1 MTLAVMLVDDH
12 PVVRAGVRAVL
23 EAHPDLTVV
32 AEAGDGAEALRVLEG
47 LAAGAGGGGG
57 ADADVGGAGVDG
69 GAGLDGGAGG
79 LPDVVLM
86 DLQMGEGM
94 DGVAATRAVRAAHPG
109 LPVLILTTFDTEA
122 DILAALDAGAAGYL
136 LKDASSEEIA
146 AAVRRAAAGQRAL
159 APGVAERLM
168 GRMAGGTEVLTAR
181 EIELLE
187 LIAQGVSNKTAA
199 KELFISEATVK
210 THLVHVFQKLGVGSR
225 TEAVAEAR
233 RRRIIRG

>member
-1 MTLAVMLVDDH
+1 MTLHVMLVDDH

-32 AEAGDGAEALRVLEG
+32 AEAGDGAEALRVLES
-47 LAAGAGGGGG
+47 LTAGAGAGDGSDGGADGG
-57 ADADVGGAGVDG
+57 ADAGTGP
-69 GAGLDGGAGG
+69 GG

-146 AAVRRAAAGQRAL
+146 AAVRRAAGGQRAL
-159 APGVAERLM
+159 APEVAERLM
-168 GRMAGGTEVLTAR
+168 GRMAGGSEVLTAR

-187 LIAQGVSNKTAA
+187 LIARGVSNKAAA